1 MNWLSKIFRRSKTDD
16 FQTFVKSISI
26 DTSGPEFAD
35 LYPTYEAIREAI
47 VNVGCFKSSDIDWI
61 TDIATTQIQS
71 GMNFRGPVQQIVRSG
86 PLMTPDALKAAG
98 LNVRRKVG
106 TRFIEA
112 IAVGTA
118 EEAIEALDLALHTET
133 SKANQLHKL
142 NRMKRIGI
150 DFCKFLGPGEGANLP
165 LEAELTGQRLSIEDA
180 IDLVK
185 SRASE
190 IRRSVFTPEVN
201 FKG

>member
-1 MNWLSKIFRRSKTDD
+1 MNWLSKIFNRPKTDD

-35 LYPTYEAIREAI
+35 LYPAHEAIREAI
-47 VNVGCFKSSDIDWI
+47 GKLGCFKSSEIEWM
-61 TDIATTQIQS
+61 TDIAATQIQS

-86 PLMTPDALKAAG
+86 PLITHEALKAAG
-98 LNVRRKVG
+98 LNARRKVG
-106 TRFIEA
+106 ARFIEA

-118 EEAIEALDLALHTET
+118 NEAIEALDLALHTET
-133 SKANQLHKL
+133 SKANQLHNL
-142 NRMKRIGI
+142 NRMKKADIH
-150 DFCKFLGPGEGANLP
+150 FCKFLGPGEGANLP

-190 IRRSVFTPEVN
+190 IRRSVFTAEVS
-201 FKG
+201 F